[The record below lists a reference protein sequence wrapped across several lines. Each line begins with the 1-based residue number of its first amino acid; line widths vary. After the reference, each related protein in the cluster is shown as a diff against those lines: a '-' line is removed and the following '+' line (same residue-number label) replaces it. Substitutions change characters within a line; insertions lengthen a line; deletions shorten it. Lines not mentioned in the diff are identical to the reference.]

1 MTSYQPSA
9 IGHSR
14 PKGGSHQPSAISHQ
28 PKRRAALA
36 VTAIV
41 LAALAPA
48 LSVPGSPFPVPGL
61 EAQETGLPVG
71 AKAPASTL
79 VETLDGKSFDLGQ
92 YVGKTP
98 MLIEFWATWCP
109 LCKQL
114 EPTMIDVAKRYGNKV
129 KFVGVAVS
137 VNQTPERVKLY
148 AEKHGLP
155 LEVYYDR
162 KGAAADGYDAAAT
175 SYVVVVDKAGTVVYT
190 GLGGTQ
196 DLEAAIKKALGAPGT
211 PGA

>member
-1 MTSYQPSA
+1 MTSYQASA
-9 IGHSR
+9 IGH
-14 PKGGSHQPSAISHQ
+14 QL
-28 PKRRAALA
+28 KRRGWLAIAALG
-36 VTAIV
+36 AI
-41 LAALAPA
+41 ALAPI
-48 LSVPGSPFPVPGL
+48 LSVPGSRFPVPAL
-61 EAQETGLPVG
+61 QAQETGLPVG
-71 AKAPASTL
+71 AKAPASTV
-79 VETLDGKSFDLGQ
+79 VETLDGKSFDIGQ

-98 MLIEFWATWCP
+98 MVIEFWATWCP

-114 EPTMIDVAKRYGNKV
+114 EPTMVDVAKRYGSKV
-129 KFVGVAVS
+129 KFIGVAVS

-175 SYVVVVDKAGTVVYT
+175 SYVVIVDKAGTVVYT
-190 GLGGTQ
+190 GLGGSQ
-196 DLEAAIKKALGAPGT
+196 NLEAGVKKALGTAGT

>member
-1 MTSYQPSA
+1 MISYLPSA
-9 IGHSR
+9 IGHQLER
-14 PKGGSHQPSAISHQ
+14 RGWLAIG
-28 PKRRAALA
+28 ALA
-36 VTAIV
+36 AI
-41 LAALAPA
+41 AIAPI
-48 LSVPGSPFPVPGL
+48 LSVPDSQFSVPAL
-61 EAQETGLPVG
+61 QAQETGLPVG
-71 AKAPASTL
+71 AKAPASTV
-79 VETLDGKSFDLGQ
+79 VETLDGKPFDIGQ

-98 MLIEFWATWCP
+98 VLIEFWATWCP

-114 EPTMIDVAKRYGNKV
+114 EPTMVDVAKRYGSKV
-129 KFVGVAVS
+129 KFIGVAVS

-175 SYVVVVDKAGTVVYT
+175 SYVVILDKAGTVVYT
-190 GLGGTQ
+190 GLGGSQ
-196 DLEAAIKKALGAPGT
+196 NLEAGVKKALGAPGT

>member
-9 IGHSR
+9 IGHR
-14 PKGGSHQPSAISHQ
+14 LKKRVWLAIGV
-28 PKRRAALA
+28 LG
-36 VTAIV
+36 VIAI
-41 LAALAPA
+41 APIV
-48 LSVPGSPFPVPGL
+48 SVPGSLFPVPTL
-61 EAQETGLPVG
+61 QAQETGLPVG
-71 AKAPASTL
+71 AKAPASTV
-79 VETLDGKSFDLGQ
+79 VETLDGKSFDIGQ

-98 MLIEFWATWCP
+98 MVIEFWATWCP

-114 EPTMIDVAKRYGNKV
+114 EPTMVDVAKRYGSKV
-129 KFVGVAVS
+129 KFIGVAVS

-175 SYVVVVDKAGTVVYT
+175 SYVVIVDKAGTVVYT
-190 GLGGTQ
+190 GLGGSQ
-196 DLEAAIKKALGAPGT
+196 NLEAGVKKALGAAGA

>member
-1 MTSYQPSA
+1 MISQQPSA
-9 IGHSR
+9 ISHSR
-14 PKGGSHQPSAISHQ
+14 PADGSHQPSAIGHQ
-28 PKRRAALA
+28 LKRRARLA
-36 VTAIV
+36 VAALV
-41 LAALAPA
+41 VAALAPI
-48 LSVPGSPFPVPGL
+48 LSVPGSLLPVPTL
-61 EAQETGLPVG
+61 QAQETGLPVG
-71 AKAPASTL
+71 AKAPTSTV
-79 VETLDGKSFDLGQ
+79 VETLDGKSFDIGQ

-98 MLIEFWATWCP
+98 MLLEFWATWCP

-114 EPTMIDVAKRYGNKV
+114 EPTMIDVAKRYGSKV
-129 KFVGVAVS
+129 KFIGVAVS

-155 LEVYYDR
+155 MEVYYDR

-175 SYVVVVDKAGTVVYT
+175 SYVVIVDKTGTVVYT

-196 DLEAAIKKALGAPGT
+196 NLEIAIKKALGAPGT